1 MVSANPPQPA
11 GGPAELTTTD
21 VRRIWPELLGVVKK
35 HKRTTE
41 ALLKNAQVQELA
53 SSHLLYQTSPPDRL
67 DMSPTF
73 KCGIGYEA
81 ALGLA
86 RDVGI
91 NLHDL
96 LWDPV

>member
-1 MVSANPPQPA
+1 MS
-11 GGPAELTTTD
+11 
-21 VRRIWPELLGVVKK
+21 
-35 HKRTTE
+35 
-41 ALLKNAQVQELA
+41 AQVQELA